1 MSSDFRCILTVPP
14 AGWGGRGRDVDT
26 EVTKKYSRRG
36 GDGGE
41 GDSEL
46 ELLQGMRACP
56 RHKDG
61 GWGTVHCC

>member
-1 MSSDFRCILTVPP
+1 MVAP

-26 EVTKKYSRRG
+26 KVTKKYDRRG

-46 ELLQGMRACP
+46 ELLQGMRGNRCP

-61 GWGTVHCC
+61 GWGTVHCR

>member
-1 MSSDFRCILTVPP
+1 MGEEETWILKSPRNT
-14 AGWGGRGRDVDT
+14 AG
-26 EVTKKYSRRG
+26 EVEMVEK
-36 GDGGE
+36 